1 MNFLRTYGVAYLN
14 VVDPDGSVTINY
26 GVSGVPE
33 TFFLDRHGI
42 VVQKVTG
49 ELTQQSLQSNLQA
62 ILRST

>member
-1 MNFLRTYGVAYLN
+1 VG
-14 VVDPDGSVTINY
+14 DPDGSVTINY

-42 VVQKVTG
+42 VVQKVIG
-49 ELTQQSLQSNLQA
+49 ELTAQTLQSNLQA